1 MEAGVTIAAMAK
13 RRGPLKVDPV
23 AEATNQWAIHGY
35 DSGPR
40 LQASLSLLRAE
51 SIVRDRNVEVLRA
64 YGLSFGQHEVLMLL
78 SFTRKGELP
87 LGKIGERLMVHPT
100 SVSNSVDAL
109 AEVGLVQRLAD
120 PADRRSRLARIT
132 RRGRNVARRTAASLA
147 DVQFGLAELDEA
159 EASELFRILLK
170 LRTNDFECADVEPT
184 VTAAA
189 NTDTGRTHL
198 AVGRPRSA
206 TRGRRAAGT
215 RSEQV
220 GQR

>member
-1 MEAGVTIAAMAK
+1 MAK

-23 AEATNQWAIHGY
+23 TEATNQWASHGY
-35 DSGPR
+35 DCGPR

-64 YGLSFGQHEVLMLL
+64 YGLTFGQHEVLMLL
-78 SFTRKGELP
+78 SFTKAGELP

-109 AEVGLVQRLAD
+109 ADLGLAQRIAD

-132 RRGRNVARRTAASLA
+132 RRGRNIARRTAASLA
-147 DVQFGLAELDEA
+147 SSKFGLAELEEDEA
-159 EASELFRILLK
+159 SALFHILLK
-170 LRTNDFECADVEPT
+170 VRTNDFERAETEDEPIVDDAT
-184 VTAAA
+184 NATNGRAQPPTRQRAPGTTPKRRGAA
-189 NTDTGRTHL
+189 
-198 AVGRPRSA
+198 RP
-206 TRGRRAAGT
+206 
-215 RSEQV
+215 SEQV